1 MIEIET
7 FLRDRSGEF
16 VRVESCRNPPPDS
29 DYIEGAIRLSV
40 SGVEVIGTEEWDYVD
55 QLWCYLADMVT
66 QVQSAGYAETFFPD
80 QPIKLSLRS
89 TGSRILVTA
98 KIGEEVR
105 AASGASVELLDA
117 LKVAGTVFFAKMS
130 DLAPQNSYAE
140 AQRELAA

>member
-7 FLRDRSGEF
+7 FLRDESGEF

-40 SGVEVIGTEEWDYVD
+40 GGVEVIGTEEWDYVD
-55 QLWCYLADMVT
+55 QLWCYLADMVPK
-66 QVQSAGYAETFFPD
+66 VRSVGNAETFFPD
-80 QPIKLSLRS
+80 QPIRLSLQA

-105 AASGASVELLDA
+105 RASGASAELLEA
-117 LKVAGTVFFAKMS
+117 LKAAGTVFFAKMS
-130 DLAPQNSYAE
+130 ELVPQNSYAE